1 MTIREQLLFN
11 KHYVESDIMAVD
23 TNYPYY
29 ALRIMSSYGVNIT
42 NPERLNSEVF
52 QTLDKFFG
60 RKIPKSFYA
69 NPQDTK
75 YLSSD
80 ELLIEQLVSY
90 FKIEFITGV
99 DSENKEDF
107 ERVEVFKKAFP
118 NYIEGN
124 ELKLRNFT
132 IVNRETAD
140 DILRDVAD
148 AYASYTRPW
157 GIDEFEIFKY
167 LYENAYYIDAPLACK
182 DNIISCLKTIGA
194 PRFAKMLDQKDVVKL
209 SVDLFGECSTLN
221 VKSDRNNFNLLTMTV
236 LNCYPCPLSKK
247 QAKYFNTLCKQ
258 LYIKHK
264 KETNARSPYKAAKAL
279 IDAGKVVEAAEVF
292 SKNGSLLQRNLVWLL
307 SRAKDSEVYN
317 ILDMVKADNPI
328 VLAQLL
334 LGLTKDTYEAPRSFK
349 FYAKN
354 RSKAHTE
361 TNYEFEYRK
370 SKLTEK
376 KRQLLA
382 AYISGKIDEAYSAME
397 PIGKVYI
404 GEEFKRVAV
413 PFNTTASGKGLD
425 VPPVGTRL
433 PIKSDY
439 IRTFC
444 YWDGVYDIDASAI
457 MLKNLDCQSVPSE
470 DVLYW
475 GNYYAKNFG
484 NSALCSGDDRSGK
497 GAEYQDFKLSEL
509 REKGY
514 KYVVYSLNGYG
525 GNFGGNAKVYCG
537 YQCKNNLNTK
547 AWSAKNIETQIQV
560 KGDSRGYFGF
570 AIDLETEEMIILNT
584 VNASECRV
592 VSVKELQSLKQ
603 YLDTKFVETFNM
615 YKVLSARGEVVEK
628 PEEADIIFTSSTKV
642 IPTAEQR
649 LIRPFDIEDLVSFIN
664 SDKNL
669 KAE

>member
-11 KHYVESDIMAVD
+11 KHYVESDIKAVD
-23 TNYPYY
+23 INYPYY
-29 ALRIMSSYGVNIT
+29 ALRIMSFYGVNIT
-42 NPERLNSEVF
+42 NPERLNGEVF

-90 FKIEFITGV
+90 FKIEFVTGV
-99 DSENKEDF
+99 DSENREDF

-118 NYIEGN
+118 DYVEGN

-132 IVNRETAD
+132 IIDRREAD
-140 DILRDVAD
+140 NILREVAD
-148 AYASYTRPW
+148 VYASYTRPW
-157 GIDEFEIFKY
+157 GIDEFEIFQY
-167 LYENAYYIDAPLACK
+167 LYQNAYYVDAPLACK

-209 SVDLFGECSTLN
+209 SIDLFGECSTLN
-221 VKSDRNNFNLLTMTV
+221 IKSDRTSFNLLTMAV

-258 LYIKHK
+258 LVIKHK

-279 IDAGKVVEAAEVF
+279 IDAGKTIEAAEVF
-292 SKNGSLLQRNLVWLL
+292 AKNGSLLQRNLVWLL

-334 LGLTKDTYEAPRSFK
+334 LGLTRDTYENPRSFK

-354 RSKAHTE
+354 RAKSHVE
-361 TNYEFEYRK
+361 TDHEFKYRK

-376 KRQLLA
+376 KRQLLT
-382 AYISGKIDEAYSAME
+382 AYISDKIDESYKAME
-397 PIGKVYI
+397 SIGKVYI
-404 GEEFKRVAV
+404 DEEFKKVAV

-444 YWDGVYDIDASAI
+444 YWKDVYDIDASAV
-457 MLKNLDCQSVPSE
+457 MLRDLDCKTVSSQ
-470 DVLYW
+470 DILYW

-484 NSALCSGDDRSGK
+484 NSALCSGDDRSNK

-509 REKGY
+509 REKGF
-514 KYVVYSLNGYG
+514 KYVIYSLNG
-525 GNFGGNAKVYCG
+525 FGGPFANAEVYCG
-537 YQCKNNLNTK
+537 YQCKNNLNTQ

-560 KGDSRGYFGF
+560 KGDSRYFIGF
-570 AIDLETEEMIILNT
+570 AIDLTTNEMIILNT
-584 VNASECRV
+584 VSESDARVINAESIQGF
-592 VSVKELQSLKQ
+592 KD
-603 YLDTKFVETFNM
+603 YLDSKFLETFNM
-615 YKVLSARGEVVEK
+615 YRILSMRGEVVEN
-628 PEEADIIFTSSTKV
+628 PEDADIIFTSSTKV
-642 IPTAEQR
+642 LPTENQR

-664 SDKNL
+664 SDKNP
-669 KAE
+669 KAD